1 MLNPLQK
8 AKLKARRRG
17 AKEAKKQAKPAETTY
32 VRTVV
37 ALDLRTGR
45 EVWARDEDLSG
56 CGGWRNN
63 LCTIAKNGVV
73 MLCGIYSAY
82 GRAKG
87 NENER
92 RALALSAK
100 DGSRLWNEAIGNR
113 VRPVVVGERITG
125 RPKAYYLRTGK
136 PVMKEGSKRAW
147 TTPSAGACGQMSA
160 SAGAIFFRHGQ
171 TMMVNADTGGRML
184 AFTGM
189 RPGCLINIIPAGGV
203 VVKVEA
209 SSGCKCYH
217 ALQATIVFV
226 PIGQ

>member
-8 AKLKARRRG
+8 AELKARRRG
-17 AKEAKKQAKPAETTY
+17 AKKAKQQPKPAETAY
-32 VRTVV
+32 VRAVV
-37 ALDLRTGR
+37 ALDLQTGS
-45 EVWARDEDLSG
+45 EIWAKDEDLSG

-73 MLCGIYSAY
+73 VFCGIYSAY

-92 RALALSAK
+92 RALALSTE

-113 VRPVVVGERITG
+113 VRPVVVGDRITG

-136 PVMKEGSKRAW
+136 PVMKEGSNRAW

-160 SAGAIFFRHGQ
+160 GACAIFFRHGQ
-171 TMMVNADTGGRML
+171 TMMVNADTGARML
-184 AFTGM
+184 AFTGV

-203 VVKVEA
+203 VVQVEA
-209 SSGCKCYH
+209 SSGCMCYH
-217 ALQATIVFV
+217 ALQATVAFV
-226 PIGQ
+226 PTGK